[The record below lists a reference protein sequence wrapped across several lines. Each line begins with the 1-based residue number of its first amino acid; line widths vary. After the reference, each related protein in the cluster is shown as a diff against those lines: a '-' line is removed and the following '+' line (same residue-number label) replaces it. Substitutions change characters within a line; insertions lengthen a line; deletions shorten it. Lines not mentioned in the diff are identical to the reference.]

1 MKFIVNS
8 TALLRELQKLNGVIS
23 SSNTLPILDNFLFNI
38 NNNQMSI
45 VASDL
50 ETTMM
55 SSISVEADADGKITI
70 PARILIDTL
79 KTFSNQPLTF
89 IVDTNTFG
97 IEMSSELGNYKLAGQ
112 NADEFPKIPT
122 LQSSSSTTM
131 KGEVLVNA
139 INKTLFASGN
149 DELRPVMSGV
159 FCELSSEQTTFVATD
174 AHKLVKHSRTDVK
187 SDNTVSFILP
197 KKPLTILKNNIGDDS
212 DVTLEYNETNAL
224 FSFGNITIICRLIDG
239 KYPNYEAVIPKEN
252 PNKLTIATSTLLS
265 SIKRVSIY
273 ANKTTHQIR
282 FKVAGSELQITSE
295 DLDFANKAEERLS
308 CQYEGEDMEIGFNSK
323 FVIDMLNNIGAEQIS
338 IEMSAPNRAGIILPL
353 DGMEEGENTLML
365 VMPVMLINYY
375 EKNNLN
381 FSPYILHNCKYS
393 TKFNSY

>member
-23 SSNTLPILDNFLFNI
+23 SNNTLPILDNFLFNI
-38 NNNQMSI
+38 TSNQMSI

-55 SSISVEADADGKITI
+55 SSISIEADVDGKITI
-70 PARILIDTL
+70 PSRILIDTL

-89 IVDTNTFG
+89 IVDTTTFG
-97 IEMSSELGNYKLAGQ
+97 VEMSSELGNYKLAGQ
-112 NADEFPKIPT
+112 NADEFPKIPI
-122 LQSSSSTTM
+122 LQTASSTII
-131 KGEVLVNA
+131 KGDVLSNT
-139 INKTLFASGN
+139 IRKTLFASGN
-149 DELRPVMSGV
+149 DELRPVMSGL
-159 FCELSSEQTTFVATD
+159 FCELTSEQTTFVATD
-174 AHKLVKHSRTDVK
+174 AHKLVKHCRTDVK
-187 SDNTVSFILP
+187 SEKPASFILP
-197 KKPLTILKNNIGDDS
+197 KKPLTILKNNIIDDT

-224 FSFGNITIICRLIDG
+224 FAFGNMKIICRLIDG

-252 PNKLTIATSTLLS
+252 PNKLTIETAALLS

-308 CQYEGEDMEIGFNSK
+308 CQYEGKDLEIGFNSK
-323 FVIDMLNNIGAEQIS
+323 FVIEMLNNIGSEQIV
-338 IEMSAPNRAGIILPL
+338 IEMSEPNRAGIILPL
-353 DGMEEGENTLML
+353 DGLEEGENTLML
-365 VMPVMLINYY
+365 VMPVML
-375 EKNNLN
+375 
-381 FSPYILHNCKYS
+381 
-393 TKFNSY
+393 NS

>member
-23 SSNTLPILDNFLFNI
+23 SNNTLPILDNFLFDI
-38 NNNQMSI
+38 KSNNMTI
-45 VASDL
+45 IASDL

-55 SSISVEADADGKITI
+55 STISVEADVDGKITI

-89 IVDTNTFG
+89 IVNTETFG
-97 IEMSSELGNYKLAGQ
+97 IEMSSEMGNYKLAGQ
-112 NADEFPKIPT
+112 NANEFPKTPK
-122 LQSSSSTTM
+122 LNGSSSTTI
-131 KGEVLVNA
+131 KGDILANA

-149 DELRPVMSGV
+149 DELRPVMSGM
-159 FCELSSEQTTFVATD
+159 FCELSSEQITFVATD
-174 AHKLVKHSRTDVK
+174 AHKLVKHTRTDIS
-187 SDNTVSFILP
+187 SDKTASFILP
-197 KKPLTILKNNIGDDS
+197 KKPLTILKNNISDDA
-212 DVTLEYNETNAL
+212 DIKLEFNDTNAL
-224 FSFGNITIICRLIDG
+224 FTFNNITIICRLIDG

-252 PNKLTIATSTLLS
+252 PNKLTIETASLLS

-282 FKVAGSELQITSE
+282 LKIAGSELQITSE

-308 CQYEGEDMEIGFNSK
+308 CQYKGTDMEIGFNSK

-338 IEMSAPNRAGIILPL
+338 LEMSAPNRAGIILPL
-353 DGMEEGENTLML
+353 DGLEEGENTLML
-365 VMPVMLINYY
+365 VMPVML
-375 EKNNLN
+375 NN
-381 FSPYILHNCKYS
+381 
-393 TKFNSY
+393 